1 MNYEELNK
9 YLLKV
14 FTESI
19 QMENSRRKNAK
30 DEPIKPGHSK
40 NIIVCQYVI
49 FNDELIM
56 EIHSNYI
63 RVLRRIIYRLDRN
76 LIKNFK
82 SLKGLNIQTNH
93 PRLTN
98 EDFKYDIYHAIAP
111 HHSIAR
117 CDFFGAPSTIT
128 TYGIEIYY
136 HQESTNVKPSEH
148 LQALKEHGY
157 DYTTDSN
164 LSKENWFKYTTA
176 VKELYGLE
184 FKDLTNEI
192 IELVI
197 DHVYSKS

>member
-14 FTESI
+14 FNESI
-19 QMENSRRKNAK
+19 QMENDRRKNVK
-30 DEPIKPGHSK
+30 DEPIKPGHNK
-40 NIIVCQYVI
+40 NIIACQYVI

-56 EIHSNYI
+56 EIRSNYI

-98 EDFKYDIYHAIAP
+98 DDYHYDIYYIIAP

-117 CDFFGAPSTIT
+117 CDFFRRPSTIT
-128 TYGIEIYY
+128 TYGTDFYY
-136 HQESTNVKPSEH
+136 NQVTHYEPKEH
-148 LQALKEHGY
+148 LTALKEYGF
-157 DYTTDSN
+157 DYETDMN
-164 LSKENWFKYTTA
+164 LTKENWHKYTTA
-176 VKELYGLE
+176 VRSIYGND
-184 FKDLTNEI
+184 FKDITNCIVQLE
-192 IELVI
+192 V
-197 DHVYSKS
+197 